1 MDEVANIQDLVAR
14 KSEANMKQYKERV
27 I

>member
-1 MDEVANIQDLVAR
+1 MDKVANIQDLVAR
-14 KSEANMKQYKERV
+14 KSEANIKQYKQRV